1 MFSFLSKIHKS
12 MRPIL
17 FGLGCLTLAA
27 CTETSGS
34 GQKINT
40 SAPIPVALL
49 VPYGSAQ
56 PTDQVVAR
64 GLENAA
70 KLAISDLAGVKID
83 LRVYSTAGTEAGA
96 TNAATKA
103 VNEGAKIIIGPLYA
117 SAANAAGVAAR
128 ARNVNVLTFSNN
140 TEIAGGNVF
149 LLGNT
154 FANTADRLVSYGAKN
169 GKRKITV
176 VHANNAA
183 GNLGADAVRKAAAR
197 SGASVVSSVSYD
209 FSQQGIISAM
219 ATASQSA
226 KSNSADTVFLTA
238 GVDSDLPFV
247 GQLLPEN
254 GLRFPDYQ
262 YMGLTRWDLAP
273 QLHAMAGLNNGW
285 FTMPDLNRYNQFSS
299 RYKAVYGGNPHPLAG
314 LAYDGIAAIGAL
326 AGTGAND
333 ALTTAKLTQGSGF
346 AGVNGTFRFH
356 SNGTNQRA
364 LAIATIENK
373 LVKIIDPA
381 PSSFGG
387 AGF

>member
-1 MFSFLSKIHKS
+1 MFRFLSRFHKP

-17 FGLGCLTLAA
+17 FGLGALFLAA
-27 CTETSGS
+27 CTDTQTT

-56 PTDQVVAR
+56 ATDGVVAR

-70 KLAISDLAGVKID
+70 RLAVSDLAGVKID
-83 LRVYSTAGTEAGA
+83 LRVYSTAGTVAGA
-96 TNAATKA
+96 SAAATKA
-103 VNEGAKIIIGPLYA
+103 VRDGAKIIVGPLYA
-117 SAANAAGVAAR
+117 SGANAAGLAAR
-128 ARNVNVLTFSNN
+128 PRNVNVLSFSNN

-154 FANTADRLVSYGAKN
+154 FENTAERLVSYGARN
-169 GKRKITV
+169 GKRNITV

-183 GNLGADAVRKAAAR
+183 GNLGAGAVRKAASR

-209 FSQQGIISAM
+209 FSQEGIIAAMSVAATSA
-219 ATASQSA
+219 QS
-226 KSNSADTVFLTA
+226 NGADTVFLTA
-238 GVDSDLPFV
+238 GVDADLPLV
-247 GQLLPEN
+247 GQLLPES
-254 GLRFPDYQ
+254 GLRFPEYQ

-273 QLHAMAGLNNGW
+273 QLHALSGLNNGW

-299 RYKAVYGGNPHPLAG
+299 RYRAAYGAGPHPLAG

-326 AGTGAND
+326 ARTGSAD
-333 ALTTAKLTQGSGF
+333 ALTSTKLTQGSGF
-346 AGVNGTFRFH
+346 AGVNGTFRFR
-356 SNGTNQRA
+356 SDGTNQRA

-373 LVKIIDPA
+373 VVTIIDPA
-381 PSSFGG
+381 PNNFGG